1 MILANFNF
9 FKNATNFVIDPV
21 ELHLQSASV
30 MEQPTEQKKSGRLR
44 TLHCSSASQETHIQ
58 ETPITEGLLAVTTN
72 RFHTGESFVRIF

>member
-1 MILANFNF
+1 
-9 FKNATNFVIDPV
+9 
-21 ELHLQSASV
+21 